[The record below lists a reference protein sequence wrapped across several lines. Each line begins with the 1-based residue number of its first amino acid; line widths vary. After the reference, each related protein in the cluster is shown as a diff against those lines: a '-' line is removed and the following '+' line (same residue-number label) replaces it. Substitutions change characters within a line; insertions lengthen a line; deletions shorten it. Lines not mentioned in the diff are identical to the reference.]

1 MIFLTIFFIV
11 LLPFLLIILFCV
23 WTPES
28 PWSPWWRTN
37 KKTAEAVCDLA
48 KISAKDVVY
57 ELGSGDGEALITI
70 ARKTGAQCVGIEIDP
85 FRFLFS
91 QIRKIS
97 SHTKNIQFVR
107 RDFKKMDLK
116 KATIVY
122 MYLVPAGIKR
132 TLPLFKKDLQPG
144 TKLVSYIYKIPL
156 EKKDSYIQ
164 LQKEDKENNLFIY
177 TIIRG

>member
-1 MIFLTIFFIV
+1 
-11 LLPFLLIILFCV
+11 
-23 WTPES
+23 
-28 PWSPWWRTN
+28 
-37 KKTAEAVCDLA
+37 
-48 KISAKDVVY
+48 VY

-107 RDFKKMDLK
+107 KDFKKMDLQ

-164 LQKEDKENNLFIY
+164 LQKEDKKNNLFIY